1 MATTAINVYASSYVY
16 TMDPET
22 GWRSEL
28 ALSIESVFD
37 VADAMGYPVVLECM
51 KDQKLKST
59 LTIHDKTGTRLHPS
73 QRVSIRKLWNYI
85 FSGASIPSRLS
96 AFLMVVATAWVS
108 ARRRGASGVP
118 KTCSCAY
125 QLL

>member
-1 MATTAINVYASSYVY
+1 
-16 TMDPET
+16 MDPET

-59 LTIHDKTGTRLHPS
+59 LTIHDKAGLTGQS
-73 QRVSIRKLWNYI
+73 QWMQKYLATEGYVYVRKADR
-85 FSGASIPSRLS
+85 F
-96 AFLMVVATAWVS
+96 
-108 ARRRGASGVP
+108 
-118 KTCSCAY
+118 
-125 QLL
+125 